1 MTNTLRTSKQKTHL
15 QQTSR
20 LFLNIFQPV
29 RAKKKKNIDKS
40 VEGILKNLDNAGL
53 DGNINDPTKYS
64 KLALKMLRLDKTP
77 LANKWTGIPHSAIL
91 LVPPVAVGYAIGSFE
106 GRKKYS
112 ERKSSLESNPLTP
125 KEIYRSYEIM
135 LKKLKKVNPDFS
147 EETIDEKAKSFGQKL
162 CDERNSSLNDNDTVS
177 FKEII
182 EKYQDHNVQESE
194 KVNDINNYEF
204 TPQSGHRI
212 T

>member
-1 MTNTLRTSKQKTHL
+1 M
-15 QQTSR
+15 
-20 LFLNIFQPV
+20 
-29 RAKKKKNIDKS
+29 
-40 VEGILKNLDNAGL
+40 DNAGL
-53 DGNINDPTKYS
+53 DGNNNDPTKYS

-112 ERKSSLESNPLTP
+112 ERKSNLESNPLTP

-135 LKKLKKVNPDFS
+135 LKKLKKLNPSLS
-147 EETIDEKAKSFGQKL
+147 EETIDETAKSFGQKL
-162 CDERNSSLNDNDTVS
+162 CDERNSVLNDNTMS

-182 EKYQDHNVQESE
+182 EEYQNHNVQESK

-204 TPQSGHRI
+204 NVRHGHHI